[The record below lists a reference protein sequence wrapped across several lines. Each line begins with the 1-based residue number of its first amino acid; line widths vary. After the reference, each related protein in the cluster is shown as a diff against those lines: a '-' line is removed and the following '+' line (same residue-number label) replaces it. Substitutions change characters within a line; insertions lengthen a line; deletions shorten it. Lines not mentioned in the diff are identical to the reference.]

1 MFAFITQHNITYAI
15 GNIQDIVCLQIKKTI
30 YGGSMSQENSEVESN
45 TVSEQPTVETND
57 SSTDIKGLVL
67 ENKKYRQRSQE
78 AEERLATLEK
88 KLASAEEAKLKEKE
102 DFKALYEKVSSDNES
117 LTANAQKWNKYEDN
131 RRNMLLE
138 SVPETEKERLASLDL
153 DTLEYITSKLNSQK
167 PNAPEVAGSA
177 RRYKMDKSLSEMTA
191 SEKEANWQNI
201 LKSFKK

>member
-1 MFAFITQHNITYAI
+1 
-15 GNIQDIVCLQIKKTI
+15 
-30 YGGSMSQENSEVESN
+30 MSQENSQEVSE
-45 TVSEQPTVETND
+45 TVSEQPTTEMNSNPTEV
-57 SSTDIKGLVL
+57 SSLIA
-67 ENKKYRQRSQE
+67 ESKKYRKGSQD
-78 AEERLATLEK
+78 AESRLEELEK

-102 DFKALYEKVSSDNES
+102 DFKALYEKVASENES

>member
-1 MFAFITQHNITYAI
+1 
-15 GNIQDIVCLQIKKTI
+15 
-30 YGGSMSQENSEVESN
+30 MSQENSEVESN

>member
-1 MFAFITQHNITYAI
+1 MSEETKVSNETVVDSGTEDATQ
-15 GNIQDIVCLQIKKTI
+15 
-30 YGGSMSQENSEVESN
+30 EVAQNEYIAES
-45 TVSEQPTVETND
+45 
-57 SSTDIKGLVL
+57 
-67 ENKKYRQRSQE
+67 KKYRKRSQD
-78 AEERLATLEK
+78 AESRLEELEK

-102 DFKALYEKVSSDNES
+102 DFKALYEKVASENES
-117 LTANAQKWNKYEDN
+117 LSANAQKWNKYEEN
-131 RRNMLLE
+131 RRNTLLE

-177 RRYKMDKSLSEMTA
+177 RRYKMDKPLSEMTA